1 MRINNN
7 NTNFIGISALAK
19 PLGQFYNSNAVIP
32 TLIIESGVTAGRSYE
47 ANKRGGKKEATERLV
62 EQGISALV
70 WVYGVKILQKA
81 GEFLGKKIFKNASAT
96 KDGANVS
103 EKIASRIKNFDFD
116 INKEVIEK
124 NNINPKIAN
133 FKCANMVAAT
143 AIATIF
149 IGFILP
155 KINHKISSK
164 LNKKTDKNDINKESN
179 NVSAL
184 KPVSFEDYKKQIS
197 FKGNAINSFANILE
211 NNSTARLFITD
222 LGVVSG
228 RFKNGRNKYE
238 RIEGLFRDI
247 ASIYFYLGATNNIV
261 GLLNKLT
268 STVNIDPKVAE
279 AELEAIKEQIQNKGN
294 VEEFLSKIKDNSTFA
309 KKALN
314 LATNGKSDDSLKYV
328 SKKQSET
335 ILKSVED
342 FSNLILS
349 KIKGKNLNDSELIS
363 QIEKIVKRN
372 INKNFGFYA
381 LGTAI
386 SMFVLGIVIPKIQ
399 YFITKKLTHSD
410 TFHDEV
416 ENKK

>member
-7 NTNFIGISALAK
+7 NTNFKGISALAK

-70 WVYGVKILQKA
+70 WVYGVKILQKT
-81 GEFLGKKIFKNASAT
+81 GEFLGKKIFKNASAF
-96 KDGANVS
+96 KEGANS
-103 EKIASRIKNFDFD
+103 NNELASRIKNFDFD
-116 INKEVIEK
+116 INKEVIK
-124 NNINPKIAN
+124 RNNINPKIAN

-143 AIATIF
+143 AIATVF

-164 LNKKTDKNDINKESN
+164 INKKNEEKN

-279 AELEAIKEQIQNKGN
+279 AELEALREQIQNKGN
-294 VEEFLSKIKDNSTFA
+294 VEEFLSKIKDNSNFT
-309 KKALN
+309 KKALS

-328 SKKQSET
+328 SKKQTET

-363 QIEKIVKRN
+363 QIEKIAKRN